1 MSFSTSLSG
10 LSAQQQ
16 KLDVIGNNLAN
27 LNTVG
32 FKASTVEFSDLVS
45 QSVGSTS
52 ANPAQVGLGVTTGS
66 ISPNFGQGG
75 IQNTGVATN
84 VAIQGSGFF
93 VIGDANARAYTRAG
107 NFSFNANGLLVT
119 PDGKPVQGFT
129 TIDPLTGLIVSTG
142 QPSSISVPPG
152 ILRAPVATT
161 LFGTK
166 SNLDSNAVVGGTF
179 TASPQIFDALGKP
192 HVATITY
199 TKTGA
204 GAWNYKIEV
213 PGADVAG
220 TPAGPQTIA
229 SGALTFGA
237 TGLLTAPVADVVVTS
252 PVWANGAAATN
263 FTWDLIDSTV
273 TPPVAS
279 LTGYASPSATS
290 SLTANG
296 SAAGTIDSI
305 SIDATGQILATFGA
319 GKTVTVGQ
327 LAMAN
332 FNNPQGLVKRG
343 SNSYGESASAGIA
356 NVGVAGTGGR
366 GSLIGNSLEQSNVDM
381 AQEFTQMI
389 LAQRGYQ
396 ANSKGIS
403 TADEL
408 LQVTINLKQ

>member
-93 VIGDANARAYTRAG
+93 VVGDPTERAYTRAG
-107 NFSFNANGLLVT
+107 NFSFDANGLLVT
-119 PDGKPVQGFT
+119 PDGKPVQGFST
-129 TIDPLTGLIVSTG
+129 VDPVTGAIISTG
-142 QPSSISVPPG
+142 QPSNISVPPG

-161 LFGTK
+161 SFGTT
-166 SNLDSNAVVGGTF
+166 SNLNSNAVVGETF
-179 TASPQIFDALGKP
+179 TASPQIYDALGKS
-192 HVATITY
+192 HIATITY
-199 TKTGA
+199 TNTA
-204 GAWNYKIEV
+204 PGAWTYKIEV
-213 PGADVAG
+213 PGAEVTG
-220 TPAGPQTIA
+220 GPAGPMSIA
-229 SGALTFGA
+229 TGTLTFGA
-237 TGLLTAPVADVVVTS
+237 NGHLTLPIADVVVTS
-252 PVWANGAAATN
+252 PAWKNGAAPTN

-273 TPPVAS
+273 IPPVAS

-296 SAAGTIDSI
+296 SGAGTIDSI
-305 SIDATGQILATFGA
+305 SIDSAGQILATFGA

-343 SNSYGESASAGIA
+343 SNSYGESAAAGIA

-366 GSLIGNSLEQSNVDM
+366 GTLIGNSLEQSNVDM

-408 LQVTINLKQ
+408 LQTTINLKQ